1 MNGEEEAPPERIAE
15 YMSGDSYYVVS
26 PMIHGYRADREIVE
40 GKITRDVTI
49 RVTYSKVSYRLEI
62 RYVKLDGSRAAASY
76 SKKLEYGTE
85 FSVPSPAVKGFVP
98 ALEQVGGTMGTGEL
112 LYTVLYLPE
121 NTDESGDSGSGRIL
135 SIDEYATP
143 TGFGLSYQQLGV
155 CLE

>member
-1 MNGEEEAPPERIAE
+1 
-15 YMSGDSYYVVS
+15 
-26 PMIHGYRADREIVE
+26 
-40 GKITRDVTI
+40 
-49 RVTYSKVSYRLEI
+49 
-62 RYVKLDGSRAAASY
+62 
-76 SKKLEYGTE
+76 
-85 FSVPSPAVKGFVP
+85 
-98 ALEQVGGTMGTGEL
+98 MGTGEL